1 MTEYETVFA
10 TEYRFQP
17 YLFQT
22 VEPSWR
28 SLSQHRMF
36 K

>member
-17 YLFQT
+17 CLFQA
-22 VEPSWR
+22 VEPS
-28 SLSQHRMF
+28 
-36 K
+36 